1 MNAGEFRHRTKLT
14 IKAEAQQ
21 SDYGDFAT
29 DTTTDYY
36 RYAKVK
42 WLPGSEKVEAN
53 VIALQKNAEFTFRK
67 DSITELIDRI
77 DVIAY
82 GSDKF
87 FISEA
92 LFKGHANEQYV
103 VIKGHTAAD

>member
-1 MNAGEFRHRTKLT
+1 MNPGEFRHRIKLT
-14 IKAEAQQ
+14 IRGEAQQ

-42 WLPGSEKVEAN
+42 WLAGSEKVEAN

-67 DSITELIDRI
+67 DSLTELIDRI

-82 GSDKF
+82 GTDKF